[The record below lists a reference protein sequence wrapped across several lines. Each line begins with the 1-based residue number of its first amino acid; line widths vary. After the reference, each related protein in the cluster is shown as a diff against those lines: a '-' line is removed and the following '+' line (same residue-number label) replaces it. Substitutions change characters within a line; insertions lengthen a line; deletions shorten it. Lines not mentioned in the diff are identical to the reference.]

1 MTTISA
7 CGSGLRATRGRV
19 CIRHSPVLARAAE
32 LDEPANE
39 RSSAKGLSAALS
51 QSTAK
56 AESSAIRGGDG
67 HDAITNTGLL
77 ESTATAI
84 LDPSRLGPVSGG
96 A

>member
-1 MTTISA
+1 MTTINA

-39 RSSAKGLSAALS
+39 RSSAKGGRRHS
-51 QSTAK
+51 
-56 AESSAIRGGDG
+56 
-67 HDAITNTGLL
+67 L